1 MGRFPKKIRPGNFGR
16 SRDSDQPMADNEV
29 GETRH
34 FLGGLH
40 VLKRRTRAP

>member
-1 MGRFPKKIRPGNFGR
+1 
-16 SRDSDQPMADNEV
+16 MADNEV